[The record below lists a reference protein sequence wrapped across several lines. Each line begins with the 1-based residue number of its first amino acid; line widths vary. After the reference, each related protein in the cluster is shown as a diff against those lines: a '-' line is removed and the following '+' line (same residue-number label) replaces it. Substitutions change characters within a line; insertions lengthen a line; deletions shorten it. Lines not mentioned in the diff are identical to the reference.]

1 MDPLSD
7 VLALL
12 KLDSYRSGGFDLGE
26 GLAIGWPHHP
36 GVKCYAVS
44 SGRGYL
50 SVDGVDGWANM
61 EAGDCFILPRGLPF
75 RLATDPNAPVLD
87 FMQIRDHWLA
97 NGAFVEDQQ
106 SGCYLVGG
114 HFALTGGPADIL
126 RNALPPIVHL
136 RSQADRSAMRW
147 SLDRMTEEVANPRPG
162 SDLIT
167 KQLGQAM
174 LVQALRLHLADA
186 DQSFTG
192 WLSALA
198 DKQMSSAITAIHNEP
213 GKPWTL
219 QSLAEQ
225 AGMSRSVFAERFKQ
239 TVGTSP
245 MEYLT
250 RWRMLLASDRLR
262 SSPDSVAEI
271 AGSLGYDSESAFGK
285 AFKRTMSCSP
295 RQYGRNAQP
304 RNDAIAPIEYTEA
317 AAPQTAP

>member
-12 KLDSYRSGGFDLGE
+12 KLDSYRAGGFDIGQN
-26 GLAIGWPHHP
+26 LAIGWPHHP

-50 SVDGVDGWANM
+50 SVEGVDGWVTM
-61 EAGDCFILPRGLPF
+61 EPGDCFILPRGLPF
-75 RLATDPNAPVLD
+75 RIATDLKAPLLD
-87 FMQIRDHWLA
+87 FMQIRDYWLA
-97 NGAFVEDQQ
+97 NGCFVQNQQ
-106 SGCYLVGG
+106 SGCYMIGG

-126 RNALPPIVHL
+126 RSALPPIVHL
-136 RSQADRSAMRW
+136 RSESDRAALRW
-147 SLDRMTEEVANPRPG
+147 SLDRMREEVNNPRPG
-162 SDLIT
+162 SDLII
-167 KQLGQAM
+167 KQLGQTM

-186 DQSFTG
+186 GNNFTG

-198 DKQMSSAITAIHNEP
+198 DKQMSSAISAIHADP

-219 QSLAEQ
+219 QTLAEE

-245 MEYLT
+245 VEYLT

-262 SSPDSVAEI
+262 TAKESVAEI
-271 AGSLGYDSESAFGK
+271 ASSLGYDSESAFGK
-285 AFKRTMSCSP
+285 AFKRTMNCSP
-295 RQYGRNAQP
+295 RQYGRSAVNADRQP
-304 RNDAIAPIEYTEA
+304 LPAEYTNQA
-317 AAPQTAP
+317 GA